1 MTSIIPT
8 KKHLIKVVGGELA
21 VFQYGDATEKPML
34 AIHGITS
41 NHLAWQ
47 HFAALAVANGY
58 VVYAP
63 DLRGRAASNQ
73 LPAPF
78 GMQSHAADMHQVIDQ
93 LGLVNPVVLG
103 HSMGGFVAIA
113 FNHFYPGVASRI
125 VLIDGGL
132 PLALP
137 AGMSV
142 EQVLPLVL
150 GPALARLAMTFESQ
164 AAYVDYWRAHPAF
177 ANGITPEMI
186 NYIHH
191 DLIGVAPEL
200 KPSTNPDCVSEDSV
214 DLWSSDLIANA
225 LKALDQ
231 DVVMLRA
238 VRGLQNEPTGLYPA
252 QLLDDLAIKYPSVK
266 ITTIANTNHYDI
278 LMSDYGATEIAKII
292 SL

>member
-8 KKHLIKVVGGELA
+8 KKHLIKVAGGELA
-21 VFQYGDATEKPML
+21 VFQYGEETNKPML

-47 HFAALAVANGY
+47 HFAALAVNAGY
-58 VVYAP
+58 TVYAP
-63 DLRGRAASNQ
+63 DLRGRAASNH
-73 LPAPF
+73 LPPPF
-78 GMQSHAADMHQVIDQ
+78 GMQSHAADMNQAVNQ
-93 LGLVNPVVLG
+93 LDLVNPIVLG

-113 FNHFYPGVASRI
+113 LNHFYPKVAAQI

-150 GPALARLAMTFESQ
+150 GPALARLAMTFETQ
-164 AAYVDYWRAHPAF
+164 EAYVDYWRAHPAF
-177 ANGITPEMI
+177 ADGITPEMI
-186 NYIHH
+186 NYIQH
-191 DLIGVAPEL
+191 DLVGSAPEL

-231 DVVMLRA
+231 EVIMLRA
-238 VRGLQNEPTGLYPA
+238 VRGLQNEPVGLYPE
-252 QLLDDLAIKYPSVK
+252 QLLAELSSKYPRVEI
-266 ITTIANTNHYDI
+266 ITLPNTNHYSI
-278 LMSDYGATEIAKII
+278 LMSDSGAAAIAAKIK
-292 SL
+292 L